1 MKFIIL
7 FLIYLSY
14 ISYASDSL
22 YTVSATITNIDS
34 VFQAKFQNME
44 WDSITT
50 STNHFVGENDSW
62 YLLQVIG
69 QESSG
74 SQFINKLKGEWKWKR

>member
-74 SQFINKLKGEWKWKR
+74 SQFINKLKGE